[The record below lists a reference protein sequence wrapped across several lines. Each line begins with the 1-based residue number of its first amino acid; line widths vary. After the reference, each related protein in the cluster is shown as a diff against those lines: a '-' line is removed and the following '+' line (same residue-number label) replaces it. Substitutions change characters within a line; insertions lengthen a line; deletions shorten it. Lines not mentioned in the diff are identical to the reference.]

1 MGTTQRIVPGVTG
14 EPNWGNTSRGV
25 TAIAGTVNKEQSEQE
40 KDEPDVKRQQQLT
53 KHLQKQVGQTVGR
66 LIQAAGGGTSIS
78 SGRSATMGR
87 SGRIGAKRLSTFFAT
102 VASNGLATA
111 LSTPNNPLASLAGLT
126 IEQIIQRIILYCS
139 DGSTGMDETAAN
151 AACNHLMEQYAIQAQ
166 TPADFELVLQ
176 AAVGASGV
184 EFILCEYF
192 GYYIFEHLS
201 QRFLEKITQD
211 RGQAVSSATFDEIK
225 LDVLGRVRVLG
236 ASLSISN
243 INWQGSQGQQIIDGI
258 FNDVLTIFQP

>member
-25 TAIAGTVNKEQSEQE
+25 TAIASTVNKEQSEHE
-40 KDEPDVKRQQQLT
+40 KEEPDVKRQQHLS
-53 KHLQKQVGQTVGR
+53 KHRQKQVGQTVGR
-66 LIQAAGGGTSIS
+66 LIQAAGGRMAVS
-78 SGRSATMGR
+78 SGRSATMGL
-87 SGRIGAKRLSTFFAT
+87 SGRKGAKRLSTFFAT
-102 VASNGLATA
+102 VSSNGLAAA
-111 LSTPNNPLASLAGLT
+111 LSTPNNPLVSLAGLS

-151 AACNHLMEQYAIQAQ
+151 AACNHLMEQYAMQAQ
-166 TPADFELVLQ
+166 TPEEFELALQ
-176 AAVGASGV
+176 AAVETSRV

-211 RGQAVSSATFDEIK
+211 RGQVVSAATFDEIK
-225 LDVLGRVRVLG
+225 LDVIWRVRVLG
-236 ASLSISN
+236 ASINISN
-243 INWQGSQGQQIIDGI
+243 INWQGQQGQQIIDGI